1 MKTPCLVV
9 IDVQEK
15 LFPVIHNGK
24 ELLENLDILIKGFK
38 LFDLP
43 IIVTEQVPEKL
54 GSTIEPIRSLLSDID
69 PISKSF
75 FSCAKD
81 AEFMESANAI
91 ERSDGFVLAGIET
104 HVCVYQTACDMIQN
118 DEHVEVVSDAVA
130 SRDQRNHHTALE
142 RIKDNGGFLTTV
154 EMILFHIQKDAR
166 GDKFRKLVSLVK

>member
-81 AEFMESANAI
+81 AEFMESASEHKEGWPGTSYHI
-91 ERSDGFVLAGIET
+91 HEIHSLFSDPYKI
-104 HVCVYQTACDMIQN
+104 N
-118 DEHVEVVSDAVA
+118 
-130 SRDQRNHHTALE
+130 RR
-142 RIKDNGGFLTTV
+142 
-154 EMILFHIQKDAR
+154 
-166 GDKFRKLVSLVK
+166 